1 MLAYFHDYQIENYD
15 WFFRIDDDTVVQWNN
30 LNEFLRGLHLQQN
43 CISSIRM
50 FSTLTLSDWL
60 FKSNF
65 ITLSMIEVEIFDDK
79 EINPIN

>member
-43 CISSIRM
+43 CNHLIIICKLVFNFTSDISERGR
-50 FSTLTLSDWL
+50 
-60 FKSNF
+60 NCR
-65 ITLSMIEVEIFDDK
+65 E
-79 EINPIN
+79 

>member
-43 CISSIRM
+43 CNIIYSTMIM
-50 FSTLTLSDWL
+50 FSTFTLSDWL
-60 FKSNF
+60 FKSDF
-65 ITLSMIEVEIFDDK
+65 IVIENRD
-79 EINPIN
+79 